1 MVHEHEVDLARLGG
15 FLRGTRR
22 ARTAGEEAVV
32 RRVWHRVPW
41 LLVGLLGAVIAAQIV
56 SAFAGQL
63 ENTVALAF
71 FLPGIV
77 YMADAVGTQTETLVI
92 RGFSVGVSQARIVR
106 LETLTGA
113 FIGVLLAAAIFPLAL
128 AVTGETRIA
137 TIVSLALLVS
147 ASIATLVAVT
157 LPTLIQK
164 FDLDPAYGSG
174 PLGTVI
180 QDILSI
186 SIYFAIAATLLD

>member
-1 MVHEHEVDLARLGG
+1 
-15 FLRGTRR
+15 
-22 ARTAGEEAVV
+22 
-32 RRVWHRVPW
+32 
-41 LLVGLLGAVIAAQIV
+41 
-56 SAFAGQL
+56 
-63 ENTVALAF
+63 
-71 FLPGIV
+71 
-77 YMADAVGTQTETLVI
+77 MADAVGTQTETLVI

-157 LPTLIQK
+157 LPTLMQK

>member
-1 MVHEHEVDLARLGG
+1 
-15 FLRGTRR
+15 
-22 ARTAGEEAVV
+22 
-32 RRVWHRVPW
+32 
-41 LLVGLLGAVIAAQIV
+41 
-56 SAFAGQL
+56 L
-63 ENTVALAF
+63 EDTVALAF